1 MSRCAEAWQEQQDD
15 MQEIND
21 AEECSYY
28 QAVRE
33 VAEFIRNG
41 AVSMEQF
48 ELNLREAINE

>member
-1 MSRCAEAWQEQQDD
+1 MSKCGEAFQEQQDD
-15 MQEIND
+15 MQEICD

-41 AVSMEQF
+41 AVTMEQF
-48 ELNLREAINE
+48 EENLREALNG